1 MNRRFHYS
9 KERRS
14 ETRLYKIVTGVRKI
28 KNIIIYK
35 EYGKTKEFYLAL
47 FRLKSKTGIIH
58 RVLRVNP
65 TRGVFYVDDYGGR
78 RFETIVFFFSFI
90 SLMSQ
95 LFLILYFTIYSCVFI
110 VYPKQYKAQTCNRG
124 QRKKTILRGM
134 GVEKY
139 S

>member
-78 RFETIVFFFSFI
+78 RFETIVFFFFI
-90 SLMSQ
+90 YFFNVAVISYIIFYNI
-95 LFLILYFTIYSCVFI
+95 FLCFYRLS
-110 VYPKQYKAQTCNRG
+110 
-124 QRKKTILRGM
+124 
-134 GVEKY
+134 
-139 S
+139 